1 MKQVGVFLLV
11 MAALGLIAMVFQL
24 QGTFW
29 ETLSFLVL
37 MGAFAFIPSF
47 KKVLVW
53 KIHWRL
59 ALFAAVI
66 CTVIA
71 LWQLMDSFLGN
82 YRQFAMPATLIV
94 LSLLA
99 FLFHFLDRRDA

>member
-11 MAALGLIAMVFQL
+11 MAALGLIAMAFQL

-29 ETLSFLVL
+29 EALSVLVL
-37 MGAFAFIPSF
+37 MGTYAFIPPF

-71 LWQLMDSFLGN
+71 LWQLMGRFLGN
-82 YRQFAMPATLIV
+82 YRQFAMPATLLV

-99 FLFHFLDRRDA
+99 FLFHFLDRREA